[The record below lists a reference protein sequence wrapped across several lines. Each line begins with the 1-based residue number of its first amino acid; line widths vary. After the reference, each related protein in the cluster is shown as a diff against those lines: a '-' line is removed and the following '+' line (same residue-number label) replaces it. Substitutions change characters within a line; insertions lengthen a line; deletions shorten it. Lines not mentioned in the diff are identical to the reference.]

1 MESIHNYDKLEHLNP
16 SNHDWFVVNWC
27 LGNTC
32 NFSCSYC
39 PTNLHNGSKKWH
51 NTSSVKSFVSKI
63 RTNHPGKNIYFE
75 FTGGEVTLNKDFI
88 DICKF
93 CTEQGVKVGFI
104 SNGSRTLRWWEENQ
118 HYFDNVMLSYHSE
131 FADAEQFYRIAE
143 ILHGDVRTHINVMM
157 NPDRWDECMAIAHRI
172 KDLGNCSIALQPL
185 IHDLASEMYDYT
197 SEQKQV
203 FARQHEI
210 ISQHI
215 VYTKKF
221 DYYRGAMNTVKSDG
235 TRFPRTAHSFIS
247 KNTNNWQG
255 WHCYAGVEQLI
266 VDMDGSVWRGWCRVS
281 GPIGHID
288 DPNLALPKDPI
299 ICTKNLCHCNYDIM
313 STKVRHPGG
322 V

>member
-39 PTNLHNGSKKWH
+39 PTNLHDGSKRWH
-51 NTSSVKSFVSKI
+51 NTDSVKSFVSKI
-63 RTNHPGKNIYFE
+63 RTHHPGKNIYFE

-104 SNGSRTLRWWEENQ
+104 SNGSRTPRWWEENK

-131 FADAEQFYRIAE
+131 FADADHFYKIAE
-143 ILHGDVRTHINVMM
+143 ILHGEVRTHINVMM
-157 NPDRWDECMAIAHRI
+157 NPEKWEDCMAIAHRI

-197 SEQKQV
+197 PEQKQV

-221 DYYRGAMNTVKSDG
+221 DYYRGAMNTIKSDG
-235 TRFPRTAHSFIS
+235 ATFPRTAHSFIS
-247 KNTNNWQG
+247 RNTNNWQG
-255 WHCYAGVEQLI
+255 WRCYAGVEQLI
-266 VDMDGSVWRGWCRVS
+266 VDMDGSVWRGWCRVG

-288 DPNLALPKDPI
+288 DPNLALPTDPI

-313 STKVRHPGG
+313 STKVRQPGG